1 MYRLLILIFALTITS
16 YPVYSQE
23 TQDKPKALHMERPAY
38 PLSAFKNK
46 VSGHVKFQYDIGAD
60 GRVNNVVITESVPPG
75 IFDNE
80 VKKSV
85 LKWLY
90 EKGKPL
96 KGVSGNLEFKTN

>member
-16 YPVYSQE
+16 HPVYSQE
-23 TQDKPKALHMERPAY
+23 TQGKPKAIQMERPAY

-46 VSGHVKFQYDIGAD
+46 VSGHVKFEYDIGAD

-85 LKWLY
+85 SKWLY

-96 KGVSGNLEFKTN
+96 KGVPGNLEFKTN